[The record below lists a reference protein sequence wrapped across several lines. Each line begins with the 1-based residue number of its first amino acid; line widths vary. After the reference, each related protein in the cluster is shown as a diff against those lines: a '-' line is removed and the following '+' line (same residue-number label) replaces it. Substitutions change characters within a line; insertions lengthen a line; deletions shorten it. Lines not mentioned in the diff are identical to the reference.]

1 MSPDRGAVNNDPK
14 KRALHNTLRRKQ
26 RSDVPPVTPTQVQ
39 QPGDPIRR
47 GNTLVRRRRSNP
59 ATASNPVAVAT
70 TRKAEVPRETRV
82 SAVKQPHKPQ
92 PVKVRRHSHNHEHHE
107 PAPADTRDTSDVWIR
122 RTIKDRLSLSSV
134 NPRLLLS
141 GIKPPHL
148 LQVLTGHVKPK
159 EEPRPPPPPP
169 PAQSKRPHRHRHHE
183 HRHRHRSTGEPHK
196 RAVPPIP
203 MPTPAVANADA
214 GAEVREHR
222 HRHRTTGGA
231 QKRPV
236 PPIPVRRSVVADV
249 GASAGVHEQQEP
261 LLSATPLLEP
271 IAYSMPTPTH
281 IIIPSEIMQQTSQ
294 DADLQLCEV
303 SPVELPQ
310 QGTNPVHDGQPS
322 LVATRAVPL
331 VYADRKH
338 RLSTASGDDDN
349 HIVRVYKVLG
359 RVNSTLDS
367 GTNVAQSPM
376 LVTVSRNGSIT
387 SEVSLMPRRS
397 EENGS
402 SIFQSV
408 AASVLP
414 SLRSPPISSLIS
426 KQRTND
432 GSRTRSPG
440 QQTASTGGATSQG
453 EESYTTAR
461 LYTGTVSPK
470 DFMARSQP
478 DSSAIA
484 DKSMGADN
492 TRTRRDSDVSDI
504 AMRNHLVVGDDHAS
518 LERSRPSSIHSGYEL
533 PATANRTFSEWL
545 RTQTGA
551 DKITPENQVPDT
563 SATIA
568 QTVARSPNA
577 GPAAHS
583 SSNSDSNPH
592 VPGQFPQSY
601 QRHYYPQVT
610 RASYAAPNEESQALN
625 LLQARVSDLETRFTC
640 MEALLASVEDELSE
654 LAVTPRTLS
663 RLRRAVSAT
672 RLPAG
677 MRPVV
682 GAVTLAPS
690 VAGLQSQT
698 DLASSPVLSTA
709 CGRSDDASSEVDRED
724 TVVAVQ
730 TTAAVLAELVG
741 KSRREFDEATNS
753 ALSSI
758 SALVNGMQTMRRL
771 DKNLADTADAELFAS
786 STSD

>member
-26 RSDVPPVTPTQVQ
+26 RSDVPLVTPTQVQ
-39 QPGDPIRR
+39 QPGDPVRR

-59 ATASNPVAVAT
+59 ATASNPVTVAT
-70 TRKAEVPRETRV
+70 TRKTEVPRETRV

-92 PVKVRRHSHNHEHHE
+92 PVKARRHSHNQEHHE
-107 PAPADTRDTSDVWIR
+107 PAPTDTRDTSDVWIR

-183 HRHRHRSTGEPHK
+183 HRHRHRSTGEAHK
-196 RAVPPIP
+196 RPVPPIP

-236 PPIPVRRSVVADV
+236 PPIPVRKSVVADA
-249 GASAGVHEQQEP
+249 GASARVHEQQEP

-310 QGTNPVHDGQPS
+310 QGTNPVHDGQAS

-338 RLSTASGDDDN
+338 RLSTASGDDDS

-402 SIFQSV
+402 SIFQSA

-461 LYTGTVSPK
+461 LYTGTMSPK
-470 DFMARSQP
+470 DFMAKSQP
-478 DSSAIA
+478 DSGAMA

-504 AMRNHLVVGDDHAS
+504 AMRNHLVIGDDHAN

-551 DKITPENQVPDT
+551 DKITSENQVPDT

-568 QTVARSPNA
+568 QTVARSPSA

-583 SSNSDSNPH
+583 SSDSSPH

-610 RASYAAPNEESQALN
+610 RASYTAPNEESQALN

-730 TTAAVLAELVG
+730 TTAAALAELVG

-771 DKNLADTADAELFAS
+771 DKNLADTADAELFTS

>member
-39 QPGDPIRR
+39 QPGDPVRR

-59 ATASNPVAVAT
+59 ATASNPTAVAT
-70 TRKAEVPRETRV
+70 TRKAEVPRETR
-82 SAVKQPHKPQ
+82 AAKQPHKPQ
-92 PVKVRRHSHNHEHHE
+92 SVKARRHSHEHHE
-107 PAPADTRDTSDVWIR
+107 PAPTIAPDTSDVWIR

-159 EEPRPPPPPP
+159 EEPHPPPP
-169 PAQSKRPHRHRHHE
+169 PAQSKRSHR
-183 HRHRHRSTGEPHK
+183 HRHRHRSTGDPHK
-196 RAVPPIP
+196 RPVPPIP
-203 MPTPAVANADA
+203 TSKPVVTNAN
-214 GAEVREHR
+214 AEVREHR
-222 HRHRTTGGA
+222 HRHRSKGGA
-231 QKRPV
+231 HKRPL
-236 PPIPVRRSVVADV
+236 PPIPVRTSVVADV
-249 GASAGVHEQQEP
+249 DAGTGALEQQEP
-261 LLSATPLLEP
+261 RLSATPVLEP
-271 IAYSMPTPTH
+271 AAYSMPTPTH

-303 SPVELPQ
+303 SPVDPPQ
-310 QGTNPVHDGQPS
+310 QGSNPVHDRQPS

-338 RLSTASGDDDN
+338 RLSTASGDDDS
-349 HIVRVYKVLG
+349 HLVRVYKVLG

-408 AASVLP
+408 AANVLP

-426 KQRTND
+426 KQLANN

-461 LYTGTVSPK
+461 LYTGTMSPK
-470 DFMARSQP
+470 DFTARTQP
-478 DSSAIA
+478 DSGAVTE
-484 DKSMGADN
+484 SMGADN

-504 AMRNHLVVGDDHAS
+504 AMRNHLVIGDDHAI

-551 DKITPENQVPDT
+551 DKTTPENQMPNT

-568 QTVARSPNA
+568 QTVTRSPPSA
-577 GPAAHS
+577 GPAVPS
-583 SSNSDSNPH
+583 SSDSSPH
-592 VPGQFPQSY
+592 VPGQFLQSY
-601 QRHYYPQVT
+601 QRHYYPPFT
-610 RASYAAPNEESQALN
+610 RTSYTAPNEESQALN

-654 LAVTPRTLS
+654 LAVTPRILS
-663 RLRRAVSAT
+663 RLKRAVSAT
-672 RLPAG
+672 RLPTG

-698 DLASSPVLSTA
+698 DLASSSLLSTA
-709 CGRSDDASSEVDRED
+709 GGRSDEVSSEVDRED

-730 TTAAVLAELVG
+730 TTAAALAELVG

-771 DKNLADTADAELFAS
+771 DKNLADTADAEIFAS
-786 STSD
+786 SASD